1 MVKKVCTDNKNKM
14 PINITH
20 QQEKYKEQNLR
31 VLTMSSLIIGRVQRN
46 RKLGFSGWMPHGAWG
61 TLVHRFLPSIP

>member
-1 MVKKVCTDNKNKM
+1 MVTYYLTSRVDWH